1 MKQEIEKLNVSRETL
16 SESRLI
22 YENNESR
29 LEEYIDNLL
38 EWNQKI
44 NLVSRSVSRET
55 VREHVVHSLI
65 PMTLGLM
72 ELHEKWVDSGT
83 GGGLPGIPLAI
94 CNAQKL
100 WLLND
105 NVKKKMHAVS
115 DIVDKTGVENCS
127 ILAKSI
133 SLVEFEKGTGIVTKH
148 AFKVDDLLRLLGS
161 KPWKTIIMWK
171 GVEGALDEISQSKKK
186 LSYTLYQFDFGKN
199 EEFYEGKGLLV
210 IER

>member
-1 MKQEIEKLNVSRETL
+1 MKHQMKRVQVSRETL
-16 SESRLI
+16 DKAREI
-22 YENNESR
+22 FKEN
-29 LEEYIDNLL
+29 EEAIEDYLDLLL
-38 EWNQKI
+38 EWNEKI

-55 VREHVVHSLI
+55 VKEHIVHSLM
-65 PMTLGLM
+65 PMALRLI
-72 ELHEKWVDSGT
+72 ENHQKWIDSGS

-94 CNAQKL
+94 ANPEKE

-105 NVKKKMHAVS
+105 NVKKKMKAVG
-115 DIVDKTGVENCS
+115 DIVKRAGLTNTE

-133 SLVEFEKGTGIVTKH
+133 SLIDLKKGTGIVTKH
-148 AFKVDDLLRLLGS
+148 AFKIDDLLRLLGS

-171 GVEGALDEISQSKKK
+171 GVEGAVREVSQSGKN
-186 LSYTLYQFDFGKN
+186 LNFTLFEFDFGSD